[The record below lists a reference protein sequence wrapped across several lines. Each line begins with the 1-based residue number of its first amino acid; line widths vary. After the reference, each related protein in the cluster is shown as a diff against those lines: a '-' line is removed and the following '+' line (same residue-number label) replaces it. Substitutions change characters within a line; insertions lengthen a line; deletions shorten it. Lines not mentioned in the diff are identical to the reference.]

1 MGVRVGLV
9 ILFILGT
16 SWSGNSR
23 ELQTSDI
30 LARATDQISLSSG
43 LVAAVFQGN
52 NLATENDKETD
63 KKGDVCTLCEEYTAD
78 ALTYLNANKTQTE
91 IMDIL
96 YFSCSKLHFLKKKCL
111 VMVDHYIPLFFV
123 EISSI
128 EPRDFCREINLC
140 KQVALISQHISK
152 NSCEFCHYTIA
163 EALMKL
169 KDPDTE
175 LDIIEVLLKA
185 CQAVKG
191 YEKKCKRMVLE
202 YGPMILQNAEHL
214 LESNDICT
222 ILRACN
228 SPKANAQRV
237 QLVLEQLD
245 IFRQSMDWVGRFLQG
260 EMSIA
265 MESFY

>member
-9 ILFILGT
+9 ILLILGT
-16 SWSGNSR
+16 NWSADSR
-23 ELQTSDI
+23 ELQTSSI
-30 LARATDQISLSSG
+30 LTRATDQIISNSG
-43 LVAAVFQGN
+43 LVAAIFQGN
-52 NLATENDKETD
+52 NLDTKNDKVD
-63 KKGDVCTLCEEYTAD
+63 KKRDVCTLCEEFTAE

-96 YFSCSKLHFLKKKCL
+96 YFSCSRLHFFKKECL
-111 VMVDHYIPLFFV
+111 VMVYHYIPLFFV

-128 EPRDFCREINLC
+128 QPKDFCGEINLC

-152 NSCEFCHYTIA
+152 NSCDFCHYTIA

-185 CQAVKG
+185 CEAVKG
-191 YEKKCKRMVLE
+191 YEKKCKRIVFE
-202 YGPMILQNAEHL
+202 YGPMILLNAEHL

-222 ILRACN
+222 ILHACN
-228 SPKANAQRV
+228 SPKANAQ
-237 QLVLEQLD
+237 
-245 IFRQSMDWVGRFLQG
+245 
-260 EMSIA
+260 
-265 MESFY
+265 